1 MLQHHMSK
9 ILTVHSLLCP
19 IHLHFALFDLPSV
32 TCNITVYSQH
42 NSQPHVWHFTSDSH
56 IHYIL
61 HTNFKKRHV
70 QNKSFVLWGSEG
82 YTGSVLFRAWI
93 TFFYSLSCT
102 SLMCLTFV
110 SLYKS
115 AFYKG
120 IPLTDHYDLLGIN
133 QGMVI
138 WVNKMLL
145 LW

>member
-1 MLQHHMSK
+1 MLFFYEILGYPFICRLFFMIFRILDLFQLIPHKRLTFPSLTMLQHHMSK

-82 YTGSVLFRAWI
+82 YR
-93 TFFYSLSCT
+93 
-102 SLMCLTFV
+102 
-110 SLYKS
+110 
-115 AFYKG
+115 G
-120 IPLTDHYDLLGIN
+120 IHWLCAVYAQLI
-133 QGMVI
+133 
-138 WVNKMLL
+138 
-145 LW
+145 